1 MDVKVMMEKM
11 NNKDSRIV
19 KDDTSISQILFDDVS
34 VALTIVKL
42 VLNRFGEAVSVKMA
56 FQHFKHTGFEC
67 WKHELL
73 TFQHFE
79 NTALTFSNIF

>member
-42 VLNRFGEAVSVKMA
+42 VLN
-56 FQHFKHTGFEC
+56 
-67 WKHELL
+67 
-73 TFQHFE
+73 
-79 NTALTFSNIF
+79 

>member
-42 VLNRFGEAVSVKMA
+42 VLKLIDLVRHCQVK
-56 FQHFKHTGFEC
+56 FK
-67 WKHELL
+67 
-73 TFQHFE
+73 
-79 NTALTFSNIF
+79 

>member
-19 KDDTSISQILFDDVS
+19 KDDTSISQILFDVS

-42 VLNRFGEAVSVKMA
+42 V
-56 FQHFKHTGFEC
+56 
-67 WKHELL
+67 
-73 TFQHFE
+73 E
-79 NTALTFSNIF
+79 N